1 MNVLVNKVIL
11 SPVLRSVLP
20 CRHVL
25 GRVLVV
31 EAPHVPRHSYSTS
44 SGAGAG
50 QGGEGGGVADTLSMM
65 RHLTESVRRQNVSN
79 MTQEA
84 AAVSLCRQY
93 SDLGP
98 EEKGSFLKQLS
109 LTTATRDTSSSTDTI
124 VARLG
129 QGSLD
134 QAARTKLHRELVTSL
149 APPYT
154 QSFTRIGQIQG
165 GVKFLVDMRRDLLD
179 LIKQT
184 DAKSPE
190 FAALRDMNGNLKSLL
205 SNWFSVGF
213 LTLEQVT
220 WHSPCSLVEK
230 ICDYE
235 AVHPIVS
242 WTDIKTR
249 VGEHRRC
256 FVYTHPSMPGEPVV
270 ILHVALTPGHVADNV
285 DTLVRH
291 REQRRP
297 EVKEECRAAIFY
309 SVTSTQAGLQGIELG
324 THLIKQAVTRLQAE
338 FPAMTTFSTLSPIPG
353 FRSWL
358 IMELTAAARG
368 EASPLTEAE
377 LATLRPLLGEGEDT
391 VEALLT
397 ALRTSSWTQQP
408 RLVSALQ
415 PVLTR
420 LCARYLYTEKRRNF
434 ALNSVANFHLRNG
447 SCLWRINWMA
457 DTSRR
462 GLANSCGLMV
472 NYRYY
477 LDRLEANSNTYL
489 TSHTIDADS
498 QVLDLLK

>member
-11 SPVLRSVLP
+11 SPTVRSVLP

-31 EAPHVPRHSYSTS
+31 EAPHVPRHSYS

-50 QGGEGGGVADTLSMM
+50 QGGGGVADTLAIM

-84 AAVSLCRQY
+84 AAVSLCQQY

-124 VARLG
+124 LARLG
-129 QGSLD
+129 QTAGSLD

-184 DAKSPE
+184 DAKSAE

-213 LTLEQVT
+213 LSLEQVT

-230 ICDYE
+230 ICEYE

-291 REQRRP
+291 REPRRP
-297 EVKEECRAAIFY
+297 EVREECRAAIFY

-324 THLIKQAVTRLQAE
+324 THAGRH
-338 FPAMTTFSTLSPIPG
+338 
-353 FRSWL
+353 
-358 IMELTAAARG
+358 AAPRRVLRHDHHIHSLAHPQRIVINQQTVIDYSDA
-368 EASPLTEAE
+368 ASP
-377 LATLRPLLGEGEDT
+377 
-391 VEALLT
+391 
-397 ALRTSSWTQQP
+397 S
-408 RLVSALQ
+408 
-415 PVLTR
+415 
-420 LCARYLYTEKRRNF
+420 
-434 ALNSVANFHLRNG
+434 
-447 SCLWRINWMA
+447 
-457 DTSRR
+457 
-462 GLANSCGLMV
+462 
-472 NYRYY
+472 
-477 LDRLEANSNTYL
+477 
-489 TSHTIDADS
+489 
-498 QVLDLLK
+498 

>member
-11 SPVLRSVLP
+11 SPTVRSVLP

-31 EAPHVPRHSYSTS
+31 EAPHVPRHSYS

-50 QGGEGGGVADTLSMM
+50 QGGGGVADTLAIM

-84 AAVSLCRQY
+84 AAVSLCQQY

-124 VARLG
+124 LARLG
-129 QGSLD
+129 QTAGSLD

-184 DAKSPE
+184 DAKSAE

-230 ICDYE
+230 ICEYE

-291 REQRRP
+291 REPRRP
-297 EVKEECRAAIFY
+297 EVREECRAAIFY

-324 THLIKQAVTRLQAE
+324 THLIKQAVTRLHEE
-338 FPAMTTFSTLSPIPG
+338 FSAMKSYPRSPPSPAHCH
-353 FRSWL
+353 
-358 IMELTAAARG
+358 
-368 EASPLTEAE
+368 
-377 LATLRPLLGEGEDT
+377 
-391 VEALLT
+391 
-397 ALRTSSWTQQP
+397 QP
-408 RLVSALQ
+408 
-415 PVLTR
+415 TN
-420 LCARYLYTEKRRNF
+420 C
-434 ALNSVANFHLRNG
+434 
-447 SCLWRINWMA
+447 
-457 DTSRR
+457 
-462 GLANSCGLMV
+462 
-472 NYRYY
+472 
-477 LDRLEANSNTYL
+477 DRL
-489 TSHTIDADS
+489 
-498 QVLDLLK
+498 